1 MPRRRTF
8 KSERIAKMSARDI
21 LRIKDE
27 RLNTA
32 TANELKLLAERSAQ
46 LFLKRQRQI
55 EKAGLSDF
63 AFANKYLK
71 NVGFQFSST
80 RNEYLRDVA
89 RYRQFFRAKSS
100 SKQGI
105 IKVMSEQE
113 ERLSKL
119 AGREIKF
126 TTDEER
132 TRFWNA
138 YDEFMHQNSEY
149 DNKQG
154 SDRVQQYLAQSDF
167 WTKRGFTA
175 GDLIDL
181 LNKVEGK
188 TPGKETEE

>member
-1 MPRRRTF
+1 MPRRRVF
-8 KSERIAKMSARDI
+8 KPERIAKMSARDI

-80 RNEYLRDVA
+80 RNEFLRDVA
-89 RYRQFFRAKSS
+89 RYRQYFGAKSS
-100 SKQGI
+100 TKQGI

-113 ERLSKL
+113 ERLSRL
-119 AGREIKF
+119 AGQEIKF
-126 TTDEER
+126 ADEKER
-132 TRFWNA
+132 TRFWQA

-149 DNKQG
+149 DNRQG

-167 WTKRGFTA
+167 WQKRSFTA
-175 GDLIDL
+175 DDLTEL
-181 LNKVEGK
+181 LNKVQGK
-188 TPGKETEE
+188 GEAE